1 MKMQI
6 KRLLPTKT
14 ELLVLAVLS
23 LLLAAMVM
31 TFGTIDTLL
40 LVVTAGLFIS
50 CALLGMHRSGRLLP
64 LRQELPR
71 PEQKRNPTKQ

>member
-1 MKMQI
+1 
-6 KRLLPTKT
+6 
-14 ELLVLAVLS
+14 
-23 LLLAAMVM
+23 MVM